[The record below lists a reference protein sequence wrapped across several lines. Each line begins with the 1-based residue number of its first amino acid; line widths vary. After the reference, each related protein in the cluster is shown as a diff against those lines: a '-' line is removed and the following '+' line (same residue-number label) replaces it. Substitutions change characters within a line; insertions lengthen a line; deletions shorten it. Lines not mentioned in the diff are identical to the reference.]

1 MTQETLGPPKEKVA
15 FWRIPQV
22 RAILYQAA
30 AIGILVLLA
39 LVMYKNT
46 LANLAKRG
54 IKTGFSFLTNE
65 AGFAIGEASSLP
77 LPQGKTLW
85 LAAAILFGVG
95 SVLFLKKQ
103 LKAKGTSLY
112 DNTPLCA
119 LSAALL
125 IGLPG
130 AVLWF
135 FPGEM
140 PTALYS
146 ESSNYIEALATGLAN
161 TLKVSVIACVLSTI
175 LGLFVALAR
184 LSPNWLLS
192 RLARWFV
199 EINRNIPLL
208 MQLFFWYFIVFQG
221 LPNVRKSIELWG
233 VISLN
238 NRGLFVPKPIFL
250 AGAAPF
256 IAACVLALVAL
267 WFYVRHARRL
277 QDDTG
282 RQLPIF
288 LPSMGILVALPA
300 LSALLFGAP
309 FDFEIPRLAGFNFK
323 GGMTLTPEFVALV
336 TGLTIY
342 VSAFN
347 AEIIRSGIESVSKG
361 QREAAYALS
370 FSNNQSMKLVILPQS
385 LRVIVPPMI
394 NEYLAVTKNSSLAV
408 AIGYPDVVS
417 VGGTILNQTGQAIEV
432 IGIWMGVY
440 LILSLLISMG
450 MNWYNA
456 KIKLVE
462 R

>member
-1 MTQETLGPPKEKVA
+1 MIHTDTGPQREKVA
-15 FWRIPQV
+15 FWRVPAI
-22 RAILYQAA
+22 RAILYQAL
-30 AIGILVLLA
+30 AIGFLVVMA
-39 LVMYKNT
+39 LIIYKNT

-65 AGFAIGEASSLP
+65 AGFAIGETGAMP
-77 LPQGKTLW
+77 LLQGKTLW
-85 LAAAILFGVG
+85 LIAAVVLGGGVIF
-95 SVLFLKKQ
+95 FLSRKMKKEGQ
-103 LKAKGTSLY
+103 ELS
-112 DNTPLCA
+112 DSTPLC
-119 LSAALL
+119 LLAATLL

-135 FPGEM
+135 FPGDI
-140 PTALYS
+140 PTLHYS
-146 ESSNYIEALATGLAN
+146 ESSNYIAALATGLAN
-161 TLKVSVIACVLSTI
+161 TLKVSIVACVLSTI

-192 RLARWFV
+192 RLARWYV

-221 LPNVRKSIELWG
+221 LPSVRKSIELWG
-233 VISLN
+233 IISIN
-238 NRGLFVPKPIFL
+238 NRGLFVPRPIFL
-250 AGAAPF
+250 AGGAPF
-256 IAACVLALVAL
+256 VAAVVIALTAI
-267 WFYVRHARRL
+267 WFYLRYVKRR
-277 QDDTG
+277 QDSTG
-282 RQLPIF
+282 QQLPRM
-288 LPSMGILVALPA
+288 LPSLGCFIALPA
-300 LSALLFGAP
+300 LSMACFGTP
-309 FDFEIPRLAGFNFK
+309 FSFDIPHLAGFNFK

-347 AEIIRSGIESVSKG
+347 AEIIRSGIESVSRG

-370 FSNNQSMKLVILPQS
+370 FSKTESMKLIILPQS

-408 AIGYPDVVS
+408 AIGYPDLVS

-440 LILSLLISMG
+440 LLLSRVISMG

>member
-1 MTQETLGPPKEKVA
+1 MTHTDNGPQREKVA
-15 FWRIPQV
+15 FWRIPSV
-22 RAILYQAA
+22 RAFLYQAL
-30 AIGILVLLA
+30 AIGFLVMMA
-39 LVMYKNT
+39 LVIYKNT

-65 AGFAIGEASSLP
+65 AGFAIGETTALP
-77 LPQGKTLW
+77 LFQGKTLW
-85 LAAAILFGVG
+85 LLGAILVGV
-95 SVLFLKKQ
+95 SVVFFLSKKMKKEGKT
-103 LKAKGTSLY
+103 LTDS
-112 DNTPLCA
+112 TPMCL
-119 LSAALL
+119 LAAVLL
-125 IGLPG
+125 IGMPG

-135 FPGEM
+135 FPGEV
-140 PTALYS
+140 PTIRYS
-146 ESSNYIEALATGLAN
+146 ESSNYIAALATGLTN
-161 TLKVSVIACVLSTI
+161 TLKVSIIACILSTI
-175 LGLFVALAR
+175 LGLLVALAR

-192 RLARWFV
+192 RLARWYV

-221 LPNVRKSIELWG
+221 LPSVRKSIELWG
-233 VISLN
+233 VISIN

-256 IAACVLALVAL
+256 IAAVVLALVAI
-267 WFYVRHARRL
+267 WFYVRHAHRL
-277 QDDTG
+277 QDTTG
-282 RQLPIF
+282 RQLPVL
-288 LPSMGILVALPA
+288 LPALGILAALPA
-300 LSALLFGAP
+300 LSALCFGTP
-309 FDFEIPRLAGFNFK
+309 FDFDIPRLAGFNFK

-347 AEIIRSGIESVSKG
+347 AEIIRSGIESVSRG

-370 FSNNQSMKLVILPQS
+370 LSNSQSMKLVILPQS
-385 LRVIVPPMI
+385 LRVTVPPMI
-394 NEYLAVTKNSSLAV
+394 NEYLAVTKSSSLAV

-440 LILSLLISMG
+440 LILSLVISMG